1 MSPLTK
7 ELRELEVRVMTAA
20 GAGHP
25 NDIADFMSEDFVE
38 IGSSGH
44 KYSKRDVLDALP
56 KLPRRKFTLDEFQVR
71 ELAPELAMVT
81 YKASAVSKHGV
92 AWAYRTSLWQR
103 RAGKWQIVF
112 HQATPASE

>member
-1 MSPLTK
+1 MSALTK
-7 ELRELEVRVMTAA
+7 ELRELEVRVMT
-20 GAGHP
+20 GAGTGHAEE
-25 NDIADFMSEDFVE
+25 IADFLADDFVE
-38 IGSSGH
+38 IGSSGR
-44 KYSKRDVLDALP
+44 KYTKQDVLEALP

-71 ELAPELAMVT
+71 ELAPDLAMVT
-81 YKASAVSKHGV
+81 YKASAVSKNGV